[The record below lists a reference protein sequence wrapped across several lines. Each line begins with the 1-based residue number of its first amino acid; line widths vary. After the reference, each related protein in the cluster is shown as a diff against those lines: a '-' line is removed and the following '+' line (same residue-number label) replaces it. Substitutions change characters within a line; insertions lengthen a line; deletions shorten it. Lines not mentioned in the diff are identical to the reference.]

1 MSAPDTQ
8 IRSIFI
14 GALLCCCPA
23 ATLVAL
29 SCFTI
34 NSQGE
39 HINSH
44 FRGALIASVL
54 LSFVSLIQT
63 ILMLTK
69 LKRTIHRILIIG
81 FSRLAFSDLPKG
93 VYKLFWGLLLSQFVL
108 YVVLLVY
115 FWKASMSPIISEAI
129 EGSVGYFR
137 LRALGLYAGLLMCF
151 IFASTRLGPL
161 LDRIRIAFAPSLR
174 RLVVYRQ
181 GIKRELDIC
190 FITSRIVVVSQ
201 ASLSN
206 PETTYLES
214 QYSNFLKHLPS
225 PADGQVVPLSTLST
239 IVDTA
244 VQHLFSNPVNIVSI
258 NTPGGDAN
266 SVLIVCALLLRTGA
280 VHPPTAE
287 NGMRHFAR
295 RRFTSSPSLN
305 MILPNLLMTQLRIF
319 ESIMTKQASREFLA
333 DSSRKFALK
342 RVSLS
347 HFDSEKFSDIRL
359 SVVDVASGKVVADTI
374 TPSVSTHGLTFVCSP
389 CIGSD
394 SLFVFKQ
401 VQGDAPLFKLYMHAG
416 FHLTR
421 PVAST
426 SVYHYVSNTDSS
438 DHWSARTK
446 GISARIEVVAT
457 PLENNSESKP
467 KRDEFIDW
475 ELLNLPTMYAPAPS
489 GCFIV

>member
-1 MSAPDTQ
+1 MSVPDTQ
-8 IRSIFI
+8 IQSIFT

-29 SCFTI
+29 SCYTI
-34 NSQGE
+34 HSQGE

-44 FRGALIASVL
+44 FRAALVASVL

-81 FSRLAFSDLPKG
+81 FSRVAFSDLPKG
-93 VYKLFWGLLLSQFVL
+93 VQKLFWGLLLSQFVL
-108 YVVLLVY
+108 YVGSLVC

-137 LRALGLYAGLLMCF
+137 LRALGLYAGLLVCF
-151 IFASTRLGPL
+151 IFGSTRLGPL
-161 LDRIRIAFAPSLR
+161 LDRIRNAFTPSLR
-174 RLVVYRQ
+174 RLVVDRQ
-181 GIKRELDIC
+181 GGKRELDIC
-190 FITSRIVVVSQ
+190 YITSRIVVVSQ
-201 ASLSN
+201 LSLSN

-225 PADGQVVPLSTLST
+225 PADGQLVPLSTLST
-239 IVDTA
+239 IVETA
-244 VQHLFSNPVNIVSI
+244 VHHLFSNPVNIVSI

-287 NGMRHFAR
+287 NAVRHFAR
-295 RRFTSSPSLN
+295 QRFTSPPSLN
-305 MILPNLLMTQLRIF
+305 MILPNLLLVQLRIF

-333 DSSRKFALK
+333 DSSSRFALK

-359 SVVDVASGKVVADTI
+359 SVVDVDSGTVVADSV

-389 CIGSD
+389 WIGSD
-394 SLFVFKQ
+394 SLFVFKE
-401 VQGDAPLFKLYMHAG
+401 VHGDTPLFKLYMHAG
-416 FHLTR
+416 FHLKR
-421 PVAST
+421 AVAST
-426 SVYHYVSNTDSS
+426 SVHHYVSNTDSC
-438 DHWSARTK
+438 DHWSERTK
-446 GISARIEVVAT
+446 GLSARIEVAAT
-457 PLENNSESKP
+457 PEDSDSESKP
-467 KRDEFIDW
+467 KFDEFIDRQ
-475 ELLNLPTMYAPAPS
+475 LLSLPTMYAPAPS